1 MVKMMAKKSE
11 TRAGEALR
19 ELMKE
24 RSVSQT
30 ELATQLDVSQAYVSS
45 IVRGTKNMSPSTIDK
60 AAGVLGASDHVRVR
74 LHRAAALDQGF
85 HLDLP
90 DDF

>member
-1 MVKMMAKKSE
+1 MTKKNE
-11 TRAGEALR
+11 KRAGEALR
-19 ELMKE
+19 DLMKE

-30 ELATQLDVSQAYVSS
+30 ELASQLDVSQAYVSS
-45 IVRGTKNMSPSTIDK
+45 IVRGTKSMSPSTIDK
-60 AAGVLGASDHVRVR
+60 AAGALGVSDKARVR

-85 HLDLP
+85 KLDLP

>member
-1 MVKMMAKKSE
+1 MVKMMVKKSE
-11 TRAGEALR
+11 TLAGDALR
-19 ELMKE
+19 ELMKD

-30 ELATQLDVSQAYVSS
+30 ELAAQLDVSQAYVSS

-60 AAGVLGASDHVRVR
+60 AASVLKASEQARVR